1 MINSVLHINNKPI
14 KREFIKND
22 FVLCGGSKIKSNFYL
37 ETLPNGKTYLAPYAE
52 RNRDKI
58 LIILDGYDEIAHS
71 MTKELEQLLM
81 AVLSSPRYY
90 IILTSRPITISLNRR
105 TVAFDRELENVG
117 FTKENIKN
125 YVRKFYPE
133 IQNQLLQFIA
143 SNIQLANIAHI
154 PLNLELMC
162 SVWNPNKVKQHAY
175 TVGQLYQDIAE
186 SLFGSMIEKGILL
199 QGLLKPELE
208 ARQSIL
214 MELLGEIAF
223 TGMNN
228 KRSIIFLHQVKAI
241 VEKKEKELGVYTL
254 FEELLGMG
262 IIKALSVN
270 KDQRKNDVYFIH
282 HTFQEYFAAFK
293 MAKSF
298 ECLKDDEEYAVTI
311 NKLRR
316 HKYTPYYEMMW
327 ISIVG
332 ILYTRCNQSEDYLPL
347 LQFWDEF
354 ESHSRELLGIKHDT
368 LRLKLLEECPPLENH
383 PATLKNL
390 KATLTDANHVLSE
403 LFKVIES
410 KDKPAKRLDAI
421 SAIIGLGMKN
431 AEIESKLTR
440 IVVSESDSPGVKFYA
455 AEALLTLGY
464 NSNAALY
471 ELLYG
476 KFKSSIQTNAI
487 IRVYKAP
494 KVDPN
499 IKSQLQEKCRN
510 ILAEKDL
517 KIIPVNLRDPELL
530 RVIERDAKELF
541 YSNGGYICRGSVLL
555 SYTAFIP
562 LGVFFAHVFA
572 QSPHTK
578 AEIPAMAATV
588 IAGISASGIALGTVT
603 GSAAAASAIVK
614 RKTPKFFSSLIKEL
628 DVIALSN
635 DKDENILKAICSKS
649 QNNIMK
655 ITAWSS
661 EGVLN
666 LALAIHLYS
675 FSSRKAWLAP
685 LESITF
691 IYKDPT
697 MLLAVSNNLIM
708 HRDKQLTKNI
718 DETKTVLQV
727 MIKTY
732 ERSKISTNVL
742 KHYLSDTRLGIISQ
756 QERDALERRI
766 RSNRPMGLT
775 PLHKAARDGNLEM
788 VIELLGQKNTD
799 VNHFDNQDADT
810 PLVLAIKNAITDR
823 HWQVLEHLVE
833 NGADVN
839 ISGAIFKVMELIR
852 ANHLNEEFLS
862 KVSPLILRMIRKSC
876 FTDEGLIEKILRF
889 AIDDYRLQKSVIGK
903 DHVFN
908 RLSTLIT
915 GENRD
920 WMKNAERCDYYLMYL
935 SNAKSITR
943 DGVEIPKP
951 EGGDAYEI
959 LLMRLHTYLV
969 LYVKLCAGEMLS
981 LPELSGKFL
990 SFKETKKMLLAELK
1004 TLIQTWIFC
1013 KTIYFLEK
1021 FNNHQNL
1028 IDLENEIELIYSAAI
1043 KENLINLEKGREFI
1057 VLVSKFGA
1065 GHCIYA
1071 ALHKLQDDAIL
1082 VRIDNRYLFFNDSLR
1097 HTCAP
1102 YVLTQTIEGQFNII
1116 LELDEKEELKEIKEP
1131 KRMLKIKP
1139 FCSNI
1144 LKLKDNNKFLVP
1156 YIRGLFCLNVTDTE
1170 RENHIYG
1177 NSIAPEKLSAEA
1189 LVQINTW
1196 PYHLMQEQG
1205 TNNCT
1210 LSSYNLGISARHG
1223 MEFFEWLIEKE
1234 QQLAP
1239 PFSSVNRS
1247 KEVNKNDRWA

>member
-1 MINSVLHINNKPI
+1 M
-14 KREFIKND
+14 
-22 FVLCGGSKIKSNFYL
+22 
-37 ETLPNGKTYLAPYAE
+37 
-52 RNRDKI
+52 
-58 LIILDGYDEIAHS
+58 
-71 MTKELEQLLM
+71 
-81 AVLSSPRYY
+81 
-90 IILTSRPITISLNRR
+90 
-105 TVAFDRELENVG
+105 
-117 FTKENIKN
+117 
-125 YVRKFYPE
+125 
-133 IQNQLLQFIA
+133 
-143 SNIQLANIAHI
+143 
-154 PLNLELMC
+154 
-162 SVWNPNKVKQHAY
+162 
-175 TVGQLYQDIAE
+175 
-186 SLFGSMIEKGILL
+186 
-199 QGLLKPELE
+199 
-208 ARQSIL
+208 
-214 MELLGEIAF
+214 
-223 TGMNN
+223 
-228 KRSIIFLHQVKAI
+228 
-241 VEKKEKELGVYTL
+241 
-254 FEELLGMG
+254 
-262 IIKALSVN
+262 
-270 KDQRKNDVYFIH
+270 RKNFFTPMVDI
-282 HTFQEYFAAFK
+282 FAADQ
-293 MAKSF
+293 SF
-298 ECLKDDEEYAVTI
+298 
-311 NKLRR
+311 
-316 HKYTPYYEMMW
+316 
-327 ISIVG
+327 
-332 ILYTRCNQSEDYLPL
+332 
-347 LQFWDEF
+347 
-354 ESHSRELLGIKHDT
+354 
-368 LRLKLLEECPPLENH
+368 
-383 PATLKNL
+383 
-390 KATLTDANHVLSE
+390 
-403 LFKVIES
+403 
-410 KDKPAKRLDAI
+410 
-421 SAIIGLGMKN
+421 
-431 AEIESKLTR
+431 
-440 IVVSESDSPGVKFYA
+440 
-455 AEALLTLGY
+455 
-464 NSNAALY
+464 
-471 ELLYG
+471 
-476 KFKSSIQTNAI
+476 
-487 IRVYKAP
+487 
-494 KVDPN
+494 
-499 IKSQLQEKCRN
+499 
-510 ILAEKDL
+510 
-517 KIIPVNLRDPELL
+517 
-530 RVIERDAKELF
+530 
-541 YSNGGYICRGSVLL
+541 
-555 SYTAFIP
+555 
-562 LGVFFAHVFA
+562 
-572 QSPHTK
+572 
-578 AEIPAMAATV
+578 
-588 IAGISASGIALGTVT
+588 
-603 GSAAAASAIVK
+603 
-614 RKTPKFFSSLIKEL
+614 
-628 DVIALSN
+628 
-635 DKDENILKAICSKS
+635 
-649 QNNIMK
+649 
-655 ITAWSS
+655 
-661 EGVLN
+661 
-666 LALAIHLYS
+666 LAIHLYS